1 MLLVLE
7 DLGYTADTVVNGKE
21 ALAALR
27 RQSYDIVLMDC
38 QMPEMDG
45 YETSRT
51 IRREFD
57 KPPRI
62 IAMTA
67 HALRGDREKCLAA
80 GMDDYLSKP
89 IIATEL
95 ETALKKWAPVRN
107 PKARLTF
114 NASATFAATLRR
126 QCGRSPTSIWSKAR
140 NFYQPWKWLFA
151 TMTRNMSVQSPTAFG
166 AQA

>member
-1 MLLVLE
+1 SVLGAAPLKRTKAKNQAPTDTAPRPIHDTRILVAEDNEVNRHVMLLVLE

-27 RQSYDIVLMDC
+27 RQAYDIVLMDC

-45 YETSRT
+45 YEASRT

-57 KPPRI
+57 RPPRI

-80 GMDDYLSKP
+80 G
-89 IIATEL
+89 
-95 ETALKKWAPVRN
+95 
-107 PKARLTF
+107 
-114 NASATFAATLRR
+114 
-126 QCGRSPTSIWSKAR
+126 
-140 NFYQPWKWLFA
+140 
-151 TMTRNMSVQSPTAFG
+151 
-166 AQA
+166 